1 MAIDL
6 NGVII
11 NSASVTSSSNFKKS
25 IVTEGLICHLDASNA
40 NSYPGSGTV
49 WYDLTVPFK
58 NDVTIYG
65 GTPFTTVGG
74 QPAFNFTADGHY
86 MNKSSFSNFPTTTLT
101 YEIWLYPAASEI
113 TSGDRG
119 TLILCNG
126 GSGAYM
132 SITKDTVKQSNYWY
146 SHTPEGYHESTS
158 AVSRGSWHHFCCVWD
173 NSNVHQWTDGNYG
186 KVFGV
191 SGTSTA
197 NNNLIIGRESSGRQF
212 SGAIAVVRIY
222 NRALAGAE
230 VLNNFYALRGRF
242 GI

>member
-1 MAIDL
+1 MAIDI

-11 NSASVTSSSNFKKS
+11 NSASVASSSNFTKS
-25 IVTEGLICHLDASNA
+25 IITEGLICHLDASNI
-40 NSYPGSGTV
+40 NSYPGSGTK
-49 WYDLTVPFK
+49 WYDLSVPFY
-58 NDVTIYG
+58 NDVNIYG

-86 MNKSSFSNFPTTTLT
+86 MSAGISNFPTTQLT
-101 YEIWLYPAASEI
+101 YEAWIYPAASEV

-119 TLILCNG
+119 TIILCNG

-132 SITKDTVKQSNYWY
+132 SWNKSNQYMSNYWY
-146 SHTPEGYHESTS
+146 SHAPEGYHETVGSSSRS
-158 AVSRGSWHHFCCVWD
+158 AWHHFCCVWD
-173 NSNVHQWTDGNYG
+173 NSNVHQWVDGVYG

-191 SGTSTA
+191 TGTSTA
-197 NNNLIIGRESSGRQF
+197 NTNLIIGRESSGRQF
-212 SGAIAVVRIY
+212 AGGIAVIRIY

-230 VLNNFYALRGRF
+230 VLHNFYALRGRF